1 MIIEIPEKFYKRKAR
16 NKYAEVKN
24 GILEIHGFWSFKRLM
39 VEIAYELKGKHQC
52 YYCKKPL
59 CDLEVTIDHLY
70 PEAYGGISVT
80 NNLVPACKM
89 CNNTKADMNEQEY
102 REWLSMDDKVQ
113 RKVFYEKNSLRKNNI
128 VLPLKKLTIFHKN
141 GLDTN
146 GWRLL
151 KTLRGQEQNQEKHI

>member
-59 CDLEVTIDHLY
+59 RDSEVTIDHLY

-80 NNLVPACKM
+80 NNLVPACKL

-102 REWLSMDDKVQ
+102 REW
-113 RKVFYEKNSLRKNNI
+113 
-128 VLPLKKLTIFHKN
+128 
-141 GLDTN
+141 
-146 GWRLL
+146 
-151 KTLRGQEQNQEKHI
+151 